1 MSKYERLFDTLKSK
15 QYTPARTKISSFE
28 INIFGF
34 KNDGEKWS
42 GIYFEIHRAP
52 SEIPANLPG

>member
-42 GIYFEIHRAP
+42 GCYFEIHQA
-52 SEIPANLPG
+52 L